1 MGWTKLG
8 IYAQPAKVDYDVFLK
23 RESQPGTVQITLQT
37 DLEYPFCAQDLD
49 KDRLP
54 FIPPDVVKQHSTK
67 AENRL
72 CKLNEVLMLR
82 FSATNYLQGIVIDE
96 IVYDC
101 SDFIS
106 KHPGGEAVIRNLSGS
121 DCSCK
126 LHRPK
131 RRSSFK
137 LTCGQGSSGGFIVQ
151 ST

>member
-8 IYAQPAKVDYDVFLK
+8 IYAKPAKVDYDVFLQRK
-23 RESQPGTVQITLQT
+23 SQPGTVQNTLQT

-54 FIPPDVVKQHSTK
+54 SIPPEVVKQHSRK

-82 FSATNYLQGIVIDE
+82 SFTTNYLLGIVIDE

-106 KHPGGEAVIRNLSGS
+106 EHPGGEAVIRNLSGS

-126 LHRPK
+126 LHGPK
-131 RRSSFK
+131 CRSSFR
-137 LTCGQGSSGGFIVQ
+137 LTCGQGNSGGFIVQ

>member
-8 IYAQPAKVDYDVFLK
+8 IYAKPVKVDYDVFLK
-23 RESQPGTVQITLQT
+23 HESQPDTVRNTLQT

-49 KDRLP
+49 KDQLP
-54 FIPPDVVKQHSTK
+54 FIPPEVVKQHNVK
-67 AENRL
+67 AEDRL
-72 CKLNEVLMLR
+72 CKFNEMQMLL
-82 FSATNYLQGIVIDE
+82 FSATYHLQGIVIDE

-106 KHPGGEAVIRNLSGS
+106 THPGGEAVICNLSGS

-126 LHRPK
+126 LDRPK

-137 LTCGQGSSGGFIVQ
+137 LTCGKGSSGGFIVP